1 MSPKE
6 ITLCQK
12 CRSTF
17 RVHDHVLPSSL
28 VTDLR
33 NGIQICADTHAESIK
48 RTLDGLQP
56 KLWKY
61 DAEIK
66 ALEETLAYLKKGRAD
81 LAHAISV
88 YQTYLAPI
96 RKLPVELLRK
106 IFSEA
111 CAFVEF
117 PIHDAREIQ
126 SPSQIPLRIAS
137 VCSRWRDICISFP
150 QLWSVMFVNA
160 DDINLS
166 KSTKNLLSLYQQR
179 SSSKLTAIGISA
191 QFLQN
196 FRDTIGETNE
206 YSILPYMS
214 LKTLFSPLTAPI
226 DLSSCH
232 SLFLEV
238 GLARQSDLLLPS
250 PNFASLERL
259 DLMGWTRI
267 DDADIFSTLFSDTP
281 RLRELHLHDIVIL
294 DDFNFDW
301 SRIHTLWLEQV
312 CYDMG
317 WDHIGDLFES
327 LPSLDVLVFYD
338 GQFDSA
344 TTNVTIPGIR
354 VLQIWDGSGSTA
366 DLLDVLTLPDLRRL
380 ELLDPELGDPYHIT
394 TNDINKIVT
403 SLINASLL
411 NELRINMAVI
421 QDVDLIQILE
431 ATPNLTKIAIVEPR
445 CHLGKFSITEKLL
458 ERMMDAG
465 SFLPKLEDLELVWAE
480 DNMIE
485 EGRVLDVIASRCG
498 RLQSV
503 LVGVRGGGE
512 LDKKTLRRIQDFR
525 VLGLT
530 VRLY

>member
-17 RVHDHVLPSSL
+17 RLHDHVLSSSL

-33 NGIQICADTHAESIK
+33 NGIQIRTDAHAESIK

-56 KLWKY
+56 KLCEY
-61 DAEIK
+61 DAEIE

-81 LAHAISV
+81 LAHTISV
-88 YQTYLAPI
+88 YKTYLAPI
-96 RKLPVELLRK
+96 RRLPLELLRK

-117 PIHDAREIQ
+117 PIHNAREIQ

-166 KSTKNLLSLYQQR
+166 NSTKFLLSLYQQR

-191 QFLQN
+191 QFLKI
-196 FRDTIGETNE
+196 FRDTID
-206 YSILPYMS
+206 SILPYMS

-238 GLARQSDLLLPS
+238 RLARQSDLLLPS

-259 DLMGWTRI
+259 DLMGWTGMGGV

-294 DDFNFDW
+294 DNFNFNW
-301 SRIHTLWLEQV
+301 SRIHTLWIEQI
-312 CYDMG
+312 CYDIG
-317 WDHIGDLFES
+317 WDHISDLFES

-344 TTNVTIPGIR
+344 TTKVTIPGIR

-366 DLLDVLTLPDLRRL
+366 DLLDVMTLPDLRRL

-394 TNDINKIVT
+394 TNDINRIVT
-403 SLINASLL
+403 FLINASLL

-512 LDKKTLRRIQDFR
+512 LDKKALRRIQDFR